1 MLIPFNK
8 RIVEADYERALKTN
22 HIILNMIKLLEKK
35 ISLYE
40 KVLKPIKSIDE
51 NIIKLENEYN
61 NKIKGEYNE
70 KIQKKSSIR

>member
-1 MLIPFNK
+1 MLITFNK
-8 RIVEADYERALKTN
+8 RIVEEDYERALKTN

-40 KVLKPIKSIDE
+40 KVLKPIKSIDK

-70 KIQKKSSIR
+70 K

>member
-1 MLIPFNK
+1 
-8 RIVEADYERALKTN
+8 
-22 HIILNMIKLLEKK
+22 MIKLLEKK

-40 KVLKPIKSIDE
+40 KVLKPIKSIDK

-70 KIQKKSSIR
+70 K